1 MSFRTFMEDCGY
13 KVQTTFWEDFS
24 IADAFGP
31 SAIQNTYN
39 LAFKSWKHNYKY
51 LTELSLVLNHKI
63 WQHYEKHPQL
73 AMLYNT
79 LWRQADQ
86 FAMDNLKDDELDYFL
101 EVTD

>member
-39 LAFKSWKHNYKY
+39 LAFKSWMAALRETSPTCH
-51 LTELSLVLNHKI
+51 V
-63 WQHYEKHPQL
+63 
-73 AMLYNT
+73 
-79 LWRQADQ
+79 
-86 FAMDNLKDDELDYFL
+86 
-101 EVTD
+101 V